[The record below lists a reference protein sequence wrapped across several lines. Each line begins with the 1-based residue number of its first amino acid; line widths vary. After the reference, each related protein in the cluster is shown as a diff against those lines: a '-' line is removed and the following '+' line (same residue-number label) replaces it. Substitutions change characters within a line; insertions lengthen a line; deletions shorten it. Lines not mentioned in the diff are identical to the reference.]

1 MTIGDPMIYSTFIY
15 IMEELEGEG
24 EDIDIE
30 IIPGIPS
37 FVASAA
43 EAKVPLT
50 VKGDNFFY
58 YVMNLM
64 KTY

>member
-1 MTIGDPMIYSTFIY
+1 
-15 IMEELEGEG
+15 MEELEGEG